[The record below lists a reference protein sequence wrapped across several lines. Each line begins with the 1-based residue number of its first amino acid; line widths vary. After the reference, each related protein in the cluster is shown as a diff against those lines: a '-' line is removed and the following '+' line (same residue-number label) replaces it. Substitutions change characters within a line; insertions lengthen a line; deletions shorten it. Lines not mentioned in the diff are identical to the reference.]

1 MLNFHFL
8 NFIINIGLKL
18 DKKNNIKSKILDPI
32 LLMLGN
38 PSYDVKSKN
47 NNLNIL
53 NLVNDYKKIKN
64 GLIKRKV

>member
-1 MLNFHFL
+1 M

-32 LLMLGN
+32 LVILRN
-38 PSYDVKSKN
+38 SSYDVKSKN

-53 NLVNDYKKIKN
+53 DLANDYKK
-64 GLIKRKV
+64 